1 MNSAK
6 QIYTLNDFEILKL
19 HWLDPVI
26 RKTTFTIINTLTHG
40 FRSASTANAI
50 HKATEDTIHFYLKG
64 GNATTILRQHYF
76 NEPLTSFPSD
86 FDFALAINPS
96 LPLDTYN
103 RIQNLAVV
111 SVIDTMIHIL
121 QKQYPVTHTA
131 SSKQLVTF
139 QTVEGFVAPVNKSL
153 SAYFERLQ
161 DTRIVVD
168 NACPFELFIRPNLL
182 YKHMT
187 LDIGTITLRIHT
199 AEKEP
204 LDLMDISFFLRRDA
218 IASDTLIQDW
228 NMTTIMQYTYPAD
241 SHTPELDVDVYEPMS
256 AYVNHFIAHQK
267 NTRPEKQK
275 ARKRRM
281 NSLKQMI
288 AYIPARNRNTRKR
301 KIMNAIRSENTL
313 RGVLNNI

>member
-1 MNSAK
+1 MSSSSNLRPQP

-40 FRSASTANAI
+40 FRSAGT
-50 HKATEDTIHFYLKG
+50 ATEDTIHFYLKG
-64 GNATTILRQHYF
+64 GNATTILRQYF
-76 NEPLTSFPSD
+76 FDEPLTSFPSD

-103 RIQNLAVV
+103 HIQNLAVI
-111 SVIDTMIHIL
+111 SVIDTLVHIL
-121 QKQYPVTHTA
+121 QKQYPVTRTDL
-131 SSKQLVTF
+131 SKSLISF
-139 QTVEGFVAPVNKSL
+139 QEVEGFIAPVNKPL
-153 SAYFERLQ
+153 STYFERLQ
-161 DTRIVVD
+161 DTRITVD
-168 NACPFELFIRPNLL
+168 RSCPFEIFIRPNILF
-182 YKHMT
+182 KHIT
-187 LDIGTITLRIHT
+187 LDIGTITLRTHT

-204 LDLMDISFFLRRDA
+204 LDLIDISFFLRRDA
-218 IASDTLIQDW
+218 IASDTLIRDW
-228 NMTTIMQYTYPAD
+228 NMTTIMQYKYPAD

-256 AYVNHFIAHQK
+256 AYVNHFIAHEK
-267 NTRPEKQK
+267 NTRPEKRK

-288 AYIPARNRNTRKR
+288 AYIPVRNRNTRKR

-313 RGVLNNI
+313 RRVLENI